1 MDKIAKVTY
10 EYQLL
15 RYRHDVASGEFVNIG
30 LVYFDPKT
38 GFLRTRMTEKKSRL
52 SHFYGQISGDFLLK
66 SLKALQCAFS
76 DLGKKIIDKQLIFN
90 YIEHLTASVLPA
102 DDNTLFFSEPFNGF
116 HFDHQK
122 AFESLYERLIGQY
135 SKETTEPRHDDHYA
149 WTKVYKQ
156 YFDEQKITKCL
167 KLHQIKT
174 QCDVIDFDH
183 SVKNGIWHCVQPLSF
198 DLKKKQDIKDK
209 IYRWSGLVNELQTVE
224 ETHHIYLMLL
234 MPSDEQ
240 LCNLIQQ
247 KLTIKQSNLEVTV
260 VTEQD
265 AGDCAYKLKK
275 KLSYL

>member
-38 GFLRTRMTEKKSRL
+38 GFLRTQMTEKYSRL

-66 SLKALQCAFS
+66 SLKALQRDFL
-76 DLGKKIIDKQLIFN
+76 DLGKKIMDKGLIFN
-90 YIEHLTASVLPA
+90 HIESLTASILPA
-102 DDNTLFFSEPFNGF
+102 DDNTLFFSETFEGF
-116 HFDHQK
+116 HFNHPK
-122 AFESLYERLIGQY
+122 AFESLYGRLIGQY
-135 SKETTEPRHDDHYA
+135 SKETAETRHDDHFA

-156 YFDEQKITKCL
+156 YFDEQKITKYF
-167 KLHQIKT
+167 KSHQIKT
-174 QCDVIDFDH
+174 QWDVIEFDH
-183 SVKNGIWHCVQPLSF
+183 AMKNGIWHCVQPLSF
-198 DLKKKQDIKDK
+198 DLKKTQEVKDK
-209 IYRWSGLVNELQTVE
+209 IYRWSGLVHELRTVE

-240 LCNLIQQ
+240 LCHLIQQ
-247 KLTIKQSNLEVTV
+247 KLTIKQPNLKVII

-265 AGDCAYKLKK
+265 AAACASELKK
-275 KLSYL
+275 VISH